1 MFVLYLFS
9 LYYVI
14 KGSFLEGDSM
24 ESRLSATNNDRSLY
38 TFYSAKKLYL
48 AHLPQ
53 KYILMEMK
61 DEYRNDR
68 RVLSLVSRNA
78 VVVSKAGGMLLYPRS
93 R

>member
-14 KGSFLEGDSM
+14 KGTFLEGDVMDNGLGAMSG
-24 ESRLSATNNDRSLY
+24 EKNLY

-53 KYILMEMK
+53 KYILMEK
-61 DEYRNDR
+61 KNEVKGDQ
-68 RVLSLVSRNA
+68 RVLSLVSRNP
-78 VVVSKAGGMLLYPRS
+78 VIINKKNGMLLFPRC